1 MADLTWAG
9 ASYGAALGFLFLAGA
24 ALIRTK
30 PWWLPLGLAV
40 FAAIS
45 LMVAVNKDDNAE
57 AAIRAA
63 EHPGDV
69 APILG
74 KPSERERV
82 EFTLTREQ
90 PTWQVGL
97 RAAPYFRYEL
107 SNHGEHL
114 AAYLVLPARGNP
126 LGWAPPPLQPMALAD
141 LEDYQQPGLG
151 NPVTPGR
158 DQFEQL
164 TAQVAHTPNLARLD
178 LPPATRAVH
187 DCLWPHATPPVLVV
201 HWYRP
206 PGKEDAAA
214 VPVTLEF
221 ATRVIDP
228 DAVAVRKLLFGAVGA
243 VAGGVA
249 GFVFFWMLAER
260 LFFLRGGFR
269 TLRRSP

>member
-1 MADLTWAG
+1 MSELTWAG
-9 ASYGAALGFLFLAGA
+9 VLYGAALGCVFLCA
-24 ALIRTK
+24 AAFIRTK
-30 PWWLPLGLAV
+30 PLSLAV
-40 FAAIS
+40 VFFV
-45 LMVAVNKDDNAE
+45 LAVGACIGGWSKSGQID
-57 AAIRAA
+57 AAIRGAQ
-63 EHPGDV
+63 HPSDV

-126 LGWAPPPLQPMALAD
+126 LGWVPPPLQPMALAD

-151 NPVTPGR
+151 NPVQPGR
-158 DQFEQL
+158 DQFEKL
-164 TAQVAHTPNLARLD
+164 TAQVAATPNLARLD
-178 LPPATRAVH
+178 LPPASRAVH
-187 DCLWPHATPPVLVV
+187 DYLWPHTTPPVLVV

-206 PGKEDAAA
+206 PGDEDAAA

-221 ATRVIDP
+221 ATRAIDP

-243 VAGGVA
+243 VGGGVA
-249 GFVFFWMLAER
+249 GFLFVWMLAER

-269 TLRRSP
+269 TSRRSP